1 MTCWDDTGESSL
13 LRVFFF
19 VLGSSLILGSSEH
32 IDTILWDL
40 QGKVRE
46 VIRDTDGRG
55 YSGRYCTSHSD
66 GCCTTPVG
74 LVSAIP
80 VPIYSG
86 YQFWMGFLEHGEY
99 FGLAAENDE
108 VVGSLIDS
116 LEMRDGLMSRLLSWC
131 TKDHG
136 SSVSGPHRIGM
147 NAKFCSNH

>member
-55 YSGRYCTSHSD
+55 G
-66 GCCTTPVG
+66 
-74 LVSAIP
+74 IP
-80 VPIYSG
+80 VDTVPVIPTD
-86 YQFWMGFLEHGEY
+86 
-99 FGLAAENDE
+99 A
-108 VVGSLIDS
+108 V
-116 LEMRDGLMSRLLSWC
+116 
-131 TKDHG
+131 
-136 SSVSGPHRIGM
+136 PPP
-147 NAKFCSNH
+147 